1 MVWIPPL
8 MHGSGVAARVIGAPY
23 EGRQGPEM
31 PLESRG
37 YSRTRA
43 GKYRWACTARAVRAR
58 IPQHVHA
65 GEVKYRN
72 PGVVV
77 RESDLFQLKQ
87 AGSTPNTVEESRKLL
102 ANSSI
107 FWCLP
112 DTSCYKVGEPGSGDT
127 LLQMAAM
134 RRQACVTAWLYK
146 VALLLPILRPIPVCI
161 FFSFFHCPS
170 SFSTHYRN
178 LNTYLNINGFNTI
191 Y

>member
-77 RESDLFQLKQ
+77 RESDLFQRKQ

-112 DTSCYKVGEPGSGDT
+112 DISYYKVRGPVVVISPIDGCH
-127 LLQMAAM
+127 
-134 RRQACVTAWLYK
+134 RQTSVNVWLYK
-146 VALLLPILRPIPVCI
+146 VASFLLI
-161 FFSFFHCPS
+161 FRSVPACLLFS
-170 SFSTHYRN
+170 
-178 LNTYLNINGFNTI
+178 
-191 Y
+191 